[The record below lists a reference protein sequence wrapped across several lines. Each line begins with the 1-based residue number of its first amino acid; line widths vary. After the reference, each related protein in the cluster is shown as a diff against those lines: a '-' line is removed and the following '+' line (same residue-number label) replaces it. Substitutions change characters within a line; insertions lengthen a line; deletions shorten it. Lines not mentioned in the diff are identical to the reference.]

1 MAEKVI
7 LVDDIDGTEDSDV
20 AKRDFDILGRRFTID
35 LSDANDKRLRD
46 ALDTIETFVAKARE
60 VKAAGRGRKAASP
73 ARIKGYTNSDV
84 REWARENDVE
94 VSAKGV
100 IADEVYAAFIEAH
113 PDAAPDG
120 RPATGAAPADAS
132 GDGTGGDAS

>member
-20 AKRDFDILGRRFTID
+20 AKRDFDVLGRKFTID

-46 ALDTIETFVAKARE
+46 AIDTIEAFVAKSRE

-73 ARIKGYTNSDV
+73 AKVKGYTNSDV
-84 REWARENDVE
+84 REWARANDVE

-120 RPATGAAPADAS
+120 TPAS
-132 GDGTGGDAS
+132 GSDPKDEPGDDT

>member
-20 AKRDFDILGRRFTID
+20 AKRDFDVLGRKFTID

-46 ALDTIETFVAKARE
+46 ALDTIEAFVDKARE

-73 ARIKGYTNSDV
+73 AKIKGYTNSDV

-120 RPATGAAPADAS
+120 RPGSGEASADAS
-132 GDGTGGDAS
+132 GEGPGDDA

>member
-7 LVDDIDGTEDSDV
+7 LVDDMDGTEESDV
-20 AKRDFDILGRRFTID
+20 AKRDFDVLGRKFTID

-46 ALDTIETFVAKARE
+46 AIETIDAFVEKARE

-73 ARIKGYTNSDV
+73 AKVKGYTNSDV
-84 REWARENDVE
+84 REWAQNNGVE
-94 VSAKGV
+94 VSEKGS

-113 PDAAPDG
+113 PDAKPD
-120 RPATGAAPADAS
+120 A
-132 GDGTGGDAS
+132 